1 MFALLRDNPS
11 FRRLFFAHAT
21 SRSGD
26 AFNTVALVVLV
37 FQLTGSGFGVA
48 ATVVFEVLP
57 ILLLGPVAGLV
68 ADRYP
73 RRRVM
78 IGADLARAVLVS
90 VLVLTHSWV
99 GLAFVVAFGLSVGS
113 ILFNPAAS
121 SLVPD
126 LIDEDQIVRANTALW
141 TVAVAAQ
148 IVLAPL
154 AGVVIA
160 WAGVGPAF
168 AVNAASYVGSAMF
181 LSRLD
186 AGRAPAAIIVRG
198 WAGVRQGIEVVRTS
212 RLLRRLAVVQILAS
226 LSAGATS
233 GLLVLLASE
242 RLNVGPSGFGML
254 IASIGLGAAVGPLLF
269 GRFIKPA
276 NKAWLF
282 GPFALRGAVDLT
294 LATVT
299 QPVLAGG
306 VLGLY
311 GIGTS
316 TGMIA
321 YQSTLQTVVPTEV
334 RGRAF
339 ALFDVLW
346 NGARLISLGLGGL
359 LAETVSIQAV
369 YAVAGLLLL
378 AAAATGLSTKLPPA
392 VPDAATR

>member
-1 MFALLRDNPS
+1 MFALLRDNPR
-11 FRRLFFAHAT
+11 FRRLFLAHAT

-26 AFNTVALVVLV
+26 AFNTVALIVLV

-48 ATVVFEVLP
+48 ATVVFEVVP

-78 IGADLARAVLVS
+78 IVADVARAALVS
-90 VLVLTHSWV
+90 LLIVSHSWV

-154 AGVVIA
+154 AGVLIA

-168 AVNAASYVGSAMF
+168 AVNAASYVASAMI
-181 LSRLD
+181 LTRLD
-186 AGRAPAAIIVRG
+186 AGRSPATIIVRG
-198 WAGVRQGIEVVRTS
+198 WAGVRQGIDAVRAND
-212 RLLRRLAVVQILAS
+212 LLRRLAVVQVLAS
-226 LSAGATS
+226 LSAGATG
-233 GLLVLLASE
+233 GLVVVLASE
-242 RLNVGPSGFGML
+242 RLNVGPSGFGVL
-254 IASIGLGAAVGPLLF
+254 IASIGLGAALGPLLL
-269 GRFIKPA
+269 GRFIKPT

-282 GPFALRGAVDLT
+282 GPFALRGAVDIT
-294 LATVT
+294 LATAS
-299 QPVLAGG
+299 QPVVAGG
-306 VLGLY
+306 VLALY
-311 GIGTS
+311 GVGTS

-321 YQSTLQTVVPTEV
+321 YQSTLQTAVPTEV

-346 NGARLISLGLGGL
+346 NGARLVSLGLGGL

-369 YAVAGLLLL
+369 YAVGGVLLL
-378 AAAATGLSTKLPPA
+378 AAAAIGLTTKLPPA
-392 VPDAATR
+392 VP